1 MSLKELE
8 MAKQRNYV
16 AKYMNTI
23 CKNAVHK
30 DKRHEQKLGKS
41 KHKVNFKNG
50 RNDHF

>member
-1 MSLKELE
+1 MNLRVYL
-8 MAKQRNYV
+8 MAKERNYV
-16 AKYMNTI
+16 AKYMNSV

-50 RNDHF
+50 HYDHF

>member
-1 MSLKELE
+1 MSLKDTT

-16 AKYMNTI
+16 AKYMNSI
-23 CKNAVHK
+23 CKNTIHK
-30 DKRHEQKLGKS
+30 DKRHEQKLGKN